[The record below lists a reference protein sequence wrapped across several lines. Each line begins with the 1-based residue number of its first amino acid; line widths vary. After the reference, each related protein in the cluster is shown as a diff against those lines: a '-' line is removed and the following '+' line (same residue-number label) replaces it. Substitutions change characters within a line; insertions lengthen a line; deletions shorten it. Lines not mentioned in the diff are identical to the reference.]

1 MVKDELMGMVRE
13 ATGEFLRKNQDV
25 FMKNILNGC
34 TESDSEQE
42 VYAKMFQN
50 AMNISVQASVQ
61 AVFSL
66 MCDSNIISENQLK
79 EADFKPLIKVVKD
92 DE

>member
-13 ATGEFLRKNQDV
+13 ATGEFLRKSQNA
-25 FMKNILNGC
+25 FMENILNGC
-34 TESDSEQE
+34 TENDSEQE
-42 VYAKMFQN
+42 IYAKMFQN
-50 AMNISVQASVQ
+50 AINISVQASVQ

-66 MCDSNIISENQLK
+66 MCDSNIISEQQLK

>member
-13 ATGEFLRKNQDV
+13 ATGELLRKNQNV
-25 FMKNILNGC
+25 FMENILNGC
-34 TESDSEQE
+34 TENDSEQE

-50 AMNISVQASVQ
+50 AINISVQASVQ

-66 MCDSNIISENQLK
+66 MFDSNIISENRLK
-79 EADFKPLIKVVKD
+79 EADFEPLIKVVKD

>member
-1 MVKDELMGMVRE
+1 MVKDELIGMVRE
-13 ATGEFLRKNQDV
+13 ATGEFLKKNQDV
-25 FMKNILNGC
+25 FMKNILMGC
-34 TESDSEQE
+34 TENDSEQE

-66 MCDSNIISENQLK
+66 MCDSNIISEKRLK